1 MAGEA
6 SLTLAREAAAA
17 QPVLHADPV
26 AFAAHLDA
34 LAARG
39 VVLPASV
46 GDLYLAFAAAGGDA
60 AAIEQLERNVMPA
73 AIAALRVI
81 GTSSDA
87 LDECLQRV
95 RMALLIGRDD
105 AHPRLLDYRGQGT
118 LRAWV
123 RVVAVRESLM
133 MHRSR
138 KEIALGDAVLAS
150 VPDAGDDPE
159 LRYLRG
165 EMRDHLAGAVASAL
179 AVLSS
184 RERALLRYSL
194 IDGLTLDEIGAIYG
208 AHKSSVSRWLSRTRE
223 RLWQAAR
230 DQLTAEL
237 AGQSEQISSLVRR
250 LRSGLDLSLE
260 RLLAD

>member
-1 MAGEA
+1 MADGA
-6 SLTLAREAAAA
+6 PLAIARAGAAA
-17 QPVLHADPV
+17 QPAVQADV
-26 AFAAHLDA
+26 DAFAAHLAALGVTTDA
-34 LAARG
+34 NA
-39 VVLPASV
+39 
-46 GDLYLAFAAAGGDA
+46 GDLYLAFAAAHGDA
-60 AAIEQLERNVMPA
+60 AATERIERDVLPA
-73 AIAALRVI
+73 AIAALRMI
-81 GTSSDA
+81 GTSSDT

-95 RMALLIGRDD
+95 RLALLVGRED
-105 AHPRLLDYRGQGT
+105 ARPRLLDYRGQGT

-133 MHRSR
+133 LHRRR

-165 EMRDHLAGAVASAL
+165 EARVHLVDAVASAL
-179 AVLSS
+179 AAMTS

-208 AHKSSVSRWLSRTRE
+208 AHKSSISRWLSRARE
-223 RLWQAAR
+223 RLWEAAR
-230 DQLTAEL
+230 DQLATKLSAEHV
-237 AGQSEQISSLVRR
+237 SSLVRS

-260 RLLAD
+260 KLLRES